1 VGASRLRVKV
11 GHLRR
16 KKSEMPLK
24 IHTLKFPP
32 DPNTKRVTGVWI
44 VKFGAHIGYTYLR
57 THGLCTELLLGLHVA
72 DLT

>member
-1 VGASRLRVKV
+1 
-11 GHLRR
+11 
-16 KKSEMPLK
+16 MPLK